1 MVKDGSLPILKGPQA
16 KATDPLRD
24 VWLSASA
31 GTGKTHVLSSRVFR
45 LLLTGVKPE
54 AILCL
59 TFTKSGAA
67 EMAARIHERLGA
79 WVQMP
84 GPMLATDLAALGED
98 VGPESIA
105 KARTLFARVLDAR
118 GGGLRIQTIHSFCQS
133 LLTGVPA
140 EAGLNPGFRPIE
152 AREEALLS
160 HHVLADMVAGAVR
173 GGALGLVERLQQLA
187 IRLGEDRT
195 RAFLRRCAAVQGTM
209 EALGPGI
216 AARVR
221 VWLGLRDMDVAA
233 YVEQQCCDDGF
244 DLPALEHMAVVFRAW
259 KTKTGIEYADLIT
272 AWLAKTVAGRVDDI
286 AELNK
291 IWAKTNGEPR
301 EQSDRLAKID
311 PDFPAIADEMFAH
324 FSGTIL
330 VRSKYELAS
339 VISDALVVGQHYARD
354 YAQAK
359 RVAGLVDFNDLIRN
373 TVALL
378 ATPGMGDWIRYKM
391 DQSTDHI
398 LVDEAQDTNA
408 DQWAIIESLTDEFY
422 VGKGAKDGRTRTIF
436 TVGDYKQ
443 AIFGFQG
450 TNPEEMT
457 LAKWRFSRREQAVNR
472 PHLSLSLSQSFR
484 SSPAVL
490 DVVDAVI
497 ETVGPDQFGLAEAVP
512 RHESGIGGSGRVTL
526 WKPFT
531 GLDECDAD
539 DAGDASDEGDG
550 SEENWVSD
558 SERRFAGDL
567 ARKIKDWTSGSLIRP
582 STGKS
587 VQPGDIL
594 ILVRARGA
602 IAKLIVARL
611 YEAGVAVAGVDRLRL
626 NTPIVVQDLL
636 ACVRFA
642 LQPEDDLNLAALLVS
657 PLVGWSQDQLY
668 DCANGRT
675 AKSLWQHLGDN
686 KPAELLAILT
696 MADMT
701 TPYRFLE
708 EILSGPICGRRRII
722 VRLGEEARDPINELL
737 NAALTFEANT
747 TPSLQLFLDWFD
759 RGDVE
764 IKRDASGPGDA
775 VRVMTVH
782 GAKGLQAPVVILADA
797 TSDPDN
803 KHATD
808 LDWVVEENMVVPLFR
823 PKKDEIF
830 GSLQASADAA
840 ALRERQEHWRLL
852 YVAMTRAEE
861 LLFIGGAMKPRQQN
875 KGELGPDCWHTRI
888 GAALMAMGQDADA
901 DGTRA
906 YVYVDPKQK
915 KRIGKGEKGPVNA
928 AVPDWAYQHARE
940 EARPPRPL
948 APSAIGVTDDSTSP
962 PPSLERVAAANRGIL
977 LHALFERLPNVQPD
991 QRDDLAKQWL
1001 RQSAGVT
1008 DATLRAALITEA
1020 LSIINDDRFAPLF
1033 TPDALPEAPLSGV
1046 VNGQVIAGTVD
1057 RLLVGKQDILVVDF
1071 KTGRRVPS
1079 AIEKIPRYHMA
1090 QMGAYAAVLRLI
1102 FPDHDVRAALL
1113 YTSGPALFE
1122 LSQDVLAS
1130 HKPGFLVQQQNLD
1143 VAD

>member
-1 MVKDGSLPILKGPQA
+1 MVEDDPLPKLKGTQA
-16 KATDPLRD
+16 EATNPLRD

-45 LLLTGVKPE
+45 LLLNGVRPE

-67 EMAARIHERLGA
+67 EMAYRIHKRLAA

-84 GPMLATDLAALGED
+84 NPVLATDLAALGED
-98 VGPESIA
+98 YGPASVA
-105 KARTLFARVLDAR
+105 RARTLFARVLDAR

-133 LLTGVPA
+133 LLAGVPA
-140 EAGLNPGFRPIE
+140 EAGLSPGFRPIE
-152 AREEALLS
+152 AREEAVLA
-160 HHVLADMVAGAVR
+160 HQVLADMVADAVQ
-173 GGALGLVERLQQLA
+173 GGALGLVDRLQQLA

-195 RAFLRRCAAVQGTM
+195 RAFLRRCAAVPDTM
-209 EALGPGI
+209 EALQTGI
-216 AARVR
+216 AARVNA
-221 VWLGLRDMDVAA
+221 WLGLRDIDVAV
-233 YVEQQCCDDGF
+233 YVEDRCSDDGF
-244 DLPALEHMAVVFRAW
+244 DRAALEHVADVLRAW
-259 KTKTGIEYADLIT
+259 KTKTGIENADFIT
-272 AWLAKTVAGRVDDI
+272 AWLANTVAGRVHDI
-286 AELNK
+286 GELNK
-291 IWAKTNGEPR
+291 IWAKVDGAPKV
-301 EQSDRLAKID
+301 SSPKLAEID
-311 PDFPAIADEMFAH
+311 PDYPVLVEQMFAH

-330 VRSKYELAS
+330 VASKYDLAS
-339 VISDALVVGQHYARD
+339 MISDALIVGQHYARA
-354 YAQAK
+354 YAKAK
-359 RVAGLVDFNDLIRN
+359 RLAGLVDFNDLIRN
-373 TVALL
+373 TVTLL

-457 LAKWRFSRREQAVNR
+457 LAKNRFSLREQAVNR
-472 PHLSLSLSQSFR
+472 PHLSLSLNKSFR
-484 SSPAVL
+484 SSLAVL

-497 ETVGPDQFGLAEAVP
+497 DAIGHEQFGLADAVP
-512 RHESGIGGSGRVTL
+512 RHESGIGGTGRVTL
-526 WKPFT
+526 WKPFV
-531 GLDECDAD
+531 GLDQDTEDESD
-539 DAGDASDEGDG
+539 DGEAGDV
-550 SEENWVSD
+550 EENRVSD

-567 ARKIKDWTSGSLIRP
+567 ARKIKDWTSGGLILP
-582 STGKS
+582 TTGKP

-611 YEAGVAVAGVDRLRL
+611 YEAKVAVAGVDRLRL

-657 PLVGWSQDQLY
+657 PLIGWSQGQLY
-668 DCANGRT
+668 DHASGRT
-675 AKSLWQHLGDN
+675 TKSLWQHLGDD
-686 KPAELLAILT
+686 KPKALRAILD

-708 EILSGPICGRRRII
+708 EILSGPICGRRLII
-722 VRLGEEARDPINELL
+722 ARLGDEARDPIDELL
-737 NAALTFEANT
+737 NAALSFEANA
-747 TPSLQLFLDWFD
+747 TPSLQTFLDWFD

-764 IKRDASGPGDA
+764 IKRDASGPSDA

-803 KHATD
+803 KHPTD
-808 LDWVVEENMVVPLFR
+808 LDWTAEENMIVPLFR
-823 PKKDEIF
+823 PKNDEIF
-830 GSLQASADAA
+830 GSLKDSAEATA
-840 ALRERQEHWRLL
+840 VRERKEHWRLL
-852 YVAMTRAEE
+852 YVAMTRAEQF
-861 LLFIGGAMKPRQQN
+861 LFIGGAMKPKQQN
-875 KGELGPDCWHTRI
+875 KGELGTDCWHTRI
-888 GAALMAMGQDADA
+888 GAAMMAMGLDADA
-901 DGTRA
+901 DGARSYA
-906 YVYVDPKQK
+906 YVDPKQK
-915 KRIGKGEKGPVNA
+915 VISGKAITSGTNLV
-928 AVPDWAYQHARE
+928 VPDWARQPARE

-948 APSAIGVTDDSTSP
+948 APSAIGVADDSTSP

-977 LHALFERLPNVQPD
+977 LHGLFERLPDVQPD
-991 QRDDLAKQWL
+991 LREKMAEHWL
-1001 RQSAGVT
+1001 CNSAGVE
-1008 DATLRAALITEA
+1008 DAKLRAALITQA
-1020 LSIINDDRFAPLF
+1020 LSIINDTQFASLFAPG
-1033 TPDALPEAPLSGV
+1033 ALAEAPLSGV

-1057 RLLVGKQDILVVDF
+1057 RLLVGKHDILVVDF

-1079 AIEKIPRYHMA
+1079 SIEAIPGYHKA
-1090 QMGAYAAVLRLI
+1090 QMGAYVAVLRLI

-1113 YTSGPALFE
+1113 YTNGPVLFE
-1122 LSQDVLAS
+1122 LPPDMIDA
-1130 HKPGFLVQQQNLD
+1130 HKPGFPDQQHNLGD
-1143 VAD
+1143 GG